1 MEQTRITD
9 LLTPLCLQQLYEG
22 EQSGILLI
30 LGKKQ
35 ISDKYIRLRVR
46 DARHQDNAVC
56 DTKKVLDEVQIGDI
70 RWFTR
75 CVCINTP
82 NWRRALKPGRG
93 LLVGRVE
100 ELNMDNLI
108 DPATP
113 LPDHTTHPV

>member
-1 MEQTRITD
+1 M
-9 LLTPLCLQQLYEG
+9 YEG
-22 EQSGILLI
+22 EQSGILLF

-46 DARHQDNAVC
+46 DARYQDNAVC
-56 DTKKVLDEVQIGDI
+56 NTKEILDEVQIGDI

-75 CVCINTP
+75 CFCINTP

-108 DPATP
+108 EPATP